1 MRTSASDCRTRP
13 SELALQKG
21 RKSESASSPLDEDAD
36 PATISQIKQEWTAI
50 DRAMDKEWEE
60 NFGLEPSLMPGLGRT
75 PPQSN

>member
-1 MRTSASDCRTRP
+1 VIAGQGRANWHYRKAAS
-13 SELALQKG
+13 LKALH
-21 RKSESASSPLDEDAD
+21 RRLLDEDAD
-36 PATISQIKQEWTAI
+36 PATNSQIKQEWTAI